1 MDQVRA
7 EAITQE
13 RMRSF
18 ESDVRDWMTS
28 TKKKVEE
35 KLQDY
40 TDQLILADKDR
51 EEKFSYLKEQQKEY
65 CLLSDFQKLK
75 EETLIFVRWP

>member
-7 EAITQE
+7 EKITQE
-13 RMRSF
+13 RIRLL
-18 ESDVRDWMTS
+18 ESDVRDWMSS

-40 TDQLILADKDR
+40 TDQLMLADKDR
-51 EEKFSYLKEQQKEY
+51 EEKFSSLKEQQKEY